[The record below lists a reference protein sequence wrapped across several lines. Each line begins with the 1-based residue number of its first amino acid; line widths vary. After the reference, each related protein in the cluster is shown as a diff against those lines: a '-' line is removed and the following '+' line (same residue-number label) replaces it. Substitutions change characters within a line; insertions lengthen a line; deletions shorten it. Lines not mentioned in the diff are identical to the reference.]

1 MPPRRLS
8 KRLQEKRQDVQTTS
22 TKLTEA
28 LFSSAPVTNG
38 SLSNEMNNNAEKDSG
53 IIEEVVVPASD
64 NSVYCDGDVVAEQ
77 DPKHDK
83 ELSKTIIEEVVVRGN
98 SVNCDGDVAH
108 QNPEPKHD
116 EGLSETI
123 NNQDPG
129 SLDQCPSVDEADDQQ
144 NHNQVSTEAQK
155 GIEDDDESQTTSKGT
170 FDMDDS
176 EQEKLGDKVTEDKT
190 DSAEAVQD
198 DLPDVSDSS
207 DDDDGSEDEDQSSP
221 IKKPPPKATSRKGFL
236 EVDTEQL
243 ENRNDE
249 GSDDSND
256 GNDEGAASLHGNV
269 LTGAQK
275 TERMKTMFSKGIAY
289 HFAGEEMEGCRA
301 IKTELF
307 PHQRVALAWMFR
319 HENKAAE
326 GMLGG
331 ILAGNISH

>member
-1 MPPRRLS
+1 
-8 KRLQEKRQDVQTTS
+8 
-22 TKLTEA
+22 
-28 LFSSAPVTNG
+28 
-38 SLSNEMNNNAEKDSG
+38 
-53 IIEEVVVPASD
+53 
-64 NSVYCDGDVVAEQ
+64 
-77 DPKHDK
+77 
-83 ELSKTIIEEVVVRGN
+83 
-98 SVNCDGDVAH
+98 
-108 QNPEPKHD
+108 
-116 EGLSETI
+116 
-123 NNQDPG
+123 
-129 SLDQCPSVDEADDQQ
+129 
-144 NHNQVSTEAQK
+144 
-155 GIEDDDESQTTSKGT
+155 
-170 FDMDDS
+170 MDDS

-207 DDDDGSEDEDQSSP
+207 DDDDGSEDEDQFSP

-249 GSDDSND
+249 GSDDSHD

-275 TERMKTMFSKGIAY
+275 TERMKTMFSKGIAI